1 MTETTTS
8 AVRFCRESPSD
19 WRRIILLWGT
29 SVLRPSRRTL
39 LRHTTL
45 TNCDL
50 YLWQIDRNFVL
61 KYLHEGRKAVG
72 CQGQLCF
79 SIILYHSHAFSCNTF
94 LAVTHCNFHV
104 SPLQSG
110 ADFDQC
116 VTHVLERKLEG
127 SIVAL
132 EDAESAISCDFAAP
146 TCAVHNLYPLSE
158 GLRRLLTDGH
168 IAALECMTLSK
179 EARRRNLRSSDS
191 ETGTPSFSVEDPKA
205 VTGNRGSRDILTS
218 EGGEHERCELW
229 KPFRLEL
236 TRAEYEHSCASLF
249 DRGVAPVDRLLDY
262 LDLRVDEID
271 EVVMVG
277 GMTRTPRVR
286 NLLKSHLG
294 VDRLN
299 VDIDPDVVV
308 AYGAATIA
316 H

>member
-1 MTETTTS
+1 MLSRASSGEYLS
-8 AVRFCRESPSD
+8 SRQISIPFRS
-19 WRRIILLWGT
+19 
-29 SVLRPSRRTL
+29 RPGS
-39 LRHTTL
+39 
-45 TNCDL
+45 
-50 YLWQIDRNFVL
+50 
-61 KYLHEGRKAVG
+61 
-72 CQGQLCF
+72 
-79 SIILYHSHAFSCNTF
+79 
-94 LAVTHCNFHV
+94 
-104 SPLQSG
+104 
-110 ADFDQC
+110 DFDQC

-132 EDAESAISCDFAAP
+132 EEAKAAVSCGFAAP

-158 GLRRLLTDGH
+158 GLRRLLTDGET
-168 IAALECMTLSK
+168 ATMECMVLP
-179 EARRRNLRSSDS
+179 EDRRRNLRSPDS
-191 ETGTPSFSVEDPKA
+191 KGEAPSGESLEA
-205 VTGNRGSRDILTS
+205 GNESGQ
-218 EGGEHERCELW
+218 GGRCELW
-229 KPFRLEL
+229 KPYSLDL

-262 LDLRVDEID
+262 LDVRVDEID

-286 NLLKSHLG
+286 SLLMSHLG